1 MQRIRSES
9 MECIVNGCEGRYVS
23 SVTVIPSDLTLRN
36 SVKLSLESGKPIRMD
51 YFTPSIEGT
60 AYIASYIDKKL
71 LIKSG
76 DRIPILKVYRTGRE
90 YIIIG
95 VHDIYI
101 VADSIRKRVVKF
113 ETGS

>member
-9 MECIVNGCEGRYVS
+9 MECIVNGCEGSPVHP
-23 SVTVIPSDLTLRN
+23 VTVLPADLTLRHA
-36 SVKLSLESGKPIRMD
+36 VKLSLENGKSIRMD
-51 YFTPSIEGT
+51 YFIPSLKGEVCIGQYKEE
-60 AYIASYIDKKL
+60 KL

-95 VHDIYI
+95 VRDIYI